1 MSYNI
6 IKTQQPAGPGIKP
19 VGQEL
24 IFVWSCLDAVRT
36 ELNVKYVIG
45 LGTFRTLG
53 TFYDVGSFKTTPN
66 NAGVGMVDFSNLMS
80 NYVGAD
86 NVSKSNSTWKG
97 QASSGSPVPIHL
109 IDMYSLNT
117 NALRGFLTITH
128 VEYIDSAG
136 VKQTTANGGS
146 NMWIMMNAYIKTE
159 EPLFWTNNLF
169 TGAQYGGGYY
179 MQKFEMSTINYDAG
193 KYGKFLS
200 NSPTTQWARKYDYGT
215 MAYIQASNFNIENK
229 SAYNFN
235 DVTYYKFTFYPEYDA
250 VGSVGHTK
258 EVTRTENFGAFDGIT
273 TPNIS
278 HHLLYFGAFPANI
291 IAIDSSFSSKVG
303 IDILSYTVE
312 TYNKDDERLS
322 ETKIINISCND
333 HRDYEPIRLTW
344 LNQWG
349 TWDYYTFMQK
359 STKTIKTKGT
369 TYSPPSIQWNKTY
382 SKPSNS
388 SSGGKRTFRVN
399 ATETIKMNTDYITED
414 HSEWFEE
421 LINSPEV
428 YQLRDRY
435 GIRRED
441 MGTAAPAIGESMNE
455 YVTPVLL
462 KTTSLVK
469 KTKANDGLIQY
480 TFEIE
485 KSKKLNTQT
494 V

>member
-1 MSYNI
+1 
-6 IKTQQPAGPGIKP
+6 
-19 VGQEL
+19 
-24 IFVWSCLDAVRT
+24 
-36 ELNVKYVIG
+36 
-45 LGTFRTLG
+45 
-53 TFYDVGSFKTTPN
+53 
-66 NAGVGMVDFSNLMS
+66 
-80 NYVGAD
+80 
-86 NVSKSNSTWKG
+86 
-97 QASSGSPVPIHL
+97 
-109 IDMYSLNT
+109 
-117 NALRGFLTITH
+117 
-128 VEYIDSAG
+128 
-136 VKQTTANGGS
+136 
-146 NMWIMMNAYIKTE
+146 MWIMMNAYIKTE

-369 TYSPPSIQWNKTY
+369 TYSPTSIQWK
-382 SKPSNS
+382 
-388 SSGGKRTFRVN
+388 KR
-399 ATETIKMNTDYITED
+399 
-414 HSEWFEE
+414 
-421 LINSPEV
+421 
-428 YQLRDRY
+428 RY
-435 GIRRED
+435 GYCCSCNR
-441 MGTAAPAIGESMNE
+441 
-455 YVTPVLL
+455 
-462 KTTSLVK
+462 
-469 KTKANDGLIQY
+469 
-480 TFEIE
+480 
-485 KSKKLNTQT
+485 
-494 V
+494 